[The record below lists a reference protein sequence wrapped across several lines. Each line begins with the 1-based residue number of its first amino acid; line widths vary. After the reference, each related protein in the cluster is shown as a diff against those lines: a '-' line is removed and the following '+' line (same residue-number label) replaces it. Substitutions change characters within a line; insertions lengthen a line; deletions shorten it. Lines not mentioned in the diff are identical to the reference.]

1 MVSYHAHH
9 GAVKFL
15 VMATAVNKK
24 HKRTPSRCSQTSNI
38 ELKSEDPRGAHVQQN
53 EEGNAATANNNND
66 GAIWLGGSMGS
77 IAQRSD
83 LSSSSGSL
91 TLSHGSNSCDMGKDD
106 CTLYDLLSD
115 PSMPPQHSKRQRAG
129 KLKADSVLVIS
140 GGQGHRRVNKKLKPQ
155 RQEEPVSSAMVWQ
168 IPLLNI

>member
-9 GAVKFL
+9 SAVKFL

-24 HKRTPSRCSQTSNI
+24 HKRTPSRCSRTLNM
-38 ELKSEDPRGAHVQQN
+38 ELKPEGPRNTHGQQ
-53 EEGNAATANNNND
+53 EEGSTATASKND
-66 GAIWLGGSMGS
+66 SAVWLGGSMGS

-91 TLSHGSNSCDMGKDD
+91 TLSHGSNSCDTGKDD

-140 GGQGHRRVNKKLKPQ
+140 GGQGHRRVNKKFKPQ

-168 IPLLNI
+168 IPLLHI